1 MPSSTIETPPT
12 PPITPDER
20 QQREATALIALLH
33 AWRDDDP
40 TEQREILDLL
50 AVELPRDRLQ
60 LPERTDVVE

>member
-1 MPSSTIETPPT
+1 MPTTIEMPPT
-12 PPITPDER
+12 PPMAPDA